1 MSKYDIIKTTFSTI
15 SQLYNVLSFL
25 TAILHNGL
33 RHFFSFFSS
42 EFKNRFYLTKDK
54 SENTG
59 YRIDLQIQ
67 KTHLCVLLSALK
79 MIGKENGAAV
89 SSRISNVR
97 RRSLVQGS
105 GSAVRFFGTKKPLK
119 SDIRTVEGHLTEP
132 KQTNKIITGD
142 TKKWKKTTN
151 SFEMSVLKKQK
162 QAKKEVR
169 YVFMKPYY
177 FLVLISYF
185 LAFKYLNYLCNYA
198 VCTHLKITV
207 FTYKAHVLQTRKSS
221 S

>member
-1 MSKYDIIKTTFSTI
+1 
-15 SQLYNVLSFL
+15 
-25 TAILHNGL
+25 
-33 RHFFSFFSS
+33 
-42 EFKNRFYLTKDK
+42 
-54 SENTG
+54 
-59 YRIDLQIQ
+59 
-67 KTHLCVLLSALK
+67 

-105 GSAVRFFGTKKPLK
+105 GSAVRIFGNKKPLK

-132 KQTNKIITGD
+132 KPTNKIITGD

-185 LAFKYLNYLCNYA
+185 LTLMWLAC
-198 VCTHLKITV
+198 
-207 FTYKAHVLQTRKSS
+207 Q
-221 S
+221 

>member
-1 MSKYDIIKTTFSTI
+1 MPVKFWQTIVRFWFFLSYLITIVQNVKIKTRD
-15 SQLYNVLSFL
+15 
-25 TAILHNGL
+25 G
-33 RHFFSFFSS
+33 
-42 EFKNRFYLTKDK
+42 ELTK
-54 SENTG
+54 
-59 YRIDLQIQ
+59 RIYVYIF
-67 KTHLCVLLSALK
+67 LSALR

-132 KQTNKIITGD
+132 KQTNKSITGD

-162 QAKKEVR
+162 QARKEVR
-169 YVFMKPYY
+169 YVFM
-177 FLVLISYF
+177 
-185 LAFKYLNYLCNYA
+185 
-198 VCTHLKITV
+198 
-207 FTYKAHVLQTRKSS
+207 
-221 S
+221 

>member
-1 MSKYDIIKTTFSTI
+1 MTERIYVY
-15 SQLYNVLSFL
+15 L
-25 TAILHNGL
+25 
-33 RHFFSFFSS
+33 FFS
-42 EFKNRFYLTKDK
+42 
-54 SENTG
+54 
-59 YRIDLQIQ
+59 
-67 KTHLCVLLSALK
+67 ALR

-132 KQTNKIITGD
+132 KQTKKIVTGD
-142 TKKWKKTTN
+142 TTKKWKKTTN

-169 YVFMKPYY
+169 YVFMKPCY
-177 FLVLISYF
+177 FLVLI
-185 LAFKYLNYLCNYA
+185 
-198 VCTHLKITV
+198 
-207 FTYKAHVLQTRKSS
+207 
-221 S
+221 

>member
-1 MSKYDIIKTTFSTI
+1 MPVKFWQTIVRFWFFLSYLITIVQNVKIKTRD
-15 SQLYNVLSFL
+15 
-25 TAILHNGL
+25 G
-33 RHFFSFFSS
+33 
-42 EFKNRFYLTKDK
+42 ELTK
-54 SENTG
+54 
-59 YRIDLQIQ
+59 RIYVYIF
-67 KTHLCVLLSALK
+67 LSALR

-162 QAKKEVR
+162 QARKEVR
-169 YVFMKPYY
+169 YVFM
-177 FLVLISYF
+177 
-185 LAFKYLNYLCNYA
+185 
-198 VCTHLKITV
+198 
-207 FTYKAHVLQTRKSS
+207 
-221 S
+221 

>member
-1 MSKYDIIKTTFSTI
+1 MVLGIAFLFSVQNLKIIT
-15 SQLYNVLSFL
+15 V
-25 TAILHNGL
+25 
-33 RHFFSFFSS
+33 
-42 EFKNRFYLTKDK
+42 LTKYK
-54 SENTG
+54 SKNTG
-59 YRIDLQIQ
+59 YRNDE
-67 KTHLCVLLSALK
+67 THLCLFLSALK

-185 LAFKYLNYLCNYA
+185 LAFKY
-198 VCTHLKITV
+198 T
-207 FTYKAHVLQTRKSS
+207 
-221 S
+221 

>member
-1 MSKYDIIKTTFSTI
+1 MILSNSYLITIVQNVKIKTRD
-15 SQLYNVLSFL
+15 
-25 TAILHNGL
+25 G
-33 RHFFSFFSS
+33 
-42 EFKNRFYLTKDK
+42 ELTK
-54 SENTG
+54 
-59 YRIDLQIQ
+59 RIYVYIF
-67 KTHLCVLLSALK
+67 LSALR

-132 KQTNKIITGD
+132 KQTNKSITGD

-162 QAKKEVR
+162 QARKEVR
-169 YVFMKPYY
+169 YVFM
-177 FLVLISYF
+177 
-185 LAFKYLNYLCNYA
+185 
-198 VCTHLKITV
+198 
-207 FTYKAHVLQTRKSS
+207 
-221 S
+221 

>member
-1 MSKYDIIKTTFSTI
+1 MKLIY
-15 SQLYNVLSFL
+15 V
-25 TAILHNGL
+25 
-33 RHFFSFFSS
+33 
-42 EFKNRFYLTKDK
+42 
-54 SENTG
+54 
-59 YRIDLQIQ
+59 
-67 KTHLCVLLSALK
+67 CVFLSALK

-105 GSAVRFFGTKKPLK
+105 GSAVRIFGNKKPLK

-132 KQTNKIITGD
+132 KQSNKIITGD

-169 YVFMKPYY
+169 YVFIK
-177 FLVLISYF
+177 LW
-185 LAFKYLNYLCNYA
+185 
-198 VCTHLKITV
+198 HLEI
-207 FTYKAHVLQTRKSS
+207 
-221 S
+221 